1 MDDFDKFVD
10 LPPSEWRE
18 TGRSEQFW
26 GPNVGAL
33 KWTAF
38 YLVGGL
44 VLFPIV
50 KAIVTVLVE
59 AVWPL

>member
-1 MDDFDKFVD
+1 MEKFDKDVD
-10 LPPSEWRE
+10 LHPSEWRE
-18 TGRSEQFW
+18 AGKREPFW

-33 KWTAF
+33 KWAAF

-44 VLFPIV
+44 VLLPIV

-59 AVWPL
+59 VAWPL